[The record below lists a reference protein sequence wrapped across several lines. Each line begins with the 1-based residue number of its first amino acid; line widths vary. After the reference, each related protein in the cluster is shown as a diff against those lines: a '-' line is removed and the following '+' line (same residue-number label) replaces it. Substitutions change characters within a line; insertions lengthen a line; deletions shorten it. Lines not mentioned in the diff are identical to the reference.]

1 MRPATAGTCEASP
14 AAGSR
19 PSKVGCSSVSG
30 SSTPPCS
37 TRDDVSSSE
46 ILCVTSIPGVHT
58 QRFPDHDIA
67 GSKTVAYEVGD
78 KGEKNRLS
86 CPTLSDVLAQSRLI
100 LAVRKRSNPVAPPN
114 PMGSPLVVIEKL
126 IEEHQLLNRI
136 LRQRKVEVD
145 TQTWNRRYREYTEK
159 IKTGSPLE
167 IAKVLRDLLVLK
179 SDKEL
184 SFGERKMLDTARSL
198 LVKELSIA
206 KAHPEEKIMEELKMI
221 FAN

>member
-1 MRPATAGTCEASP
+1 VEQ
-14 AAGSR
+14 
-19 PSKVGCSSVSG
+19 VGLRRVIG
-30 SSTPPCS
+30 K
-37 TRDDVSSSE
+37 DMV
-46 ILCVTSIPGVHT
+46 
-58 QRFPDHDIA
+58 
-67 GSKTVAYEVGD
+67 D
-78 KGEKNRLS
+78 K
-86 CPTLSDVLAQSRLI
+86 I
-100 LAVRKRSNPVAPPN
+100 Y
-114 PMGSPLVVIEKL
+114 
-126 IEEHQLLNRI
+126 RI

-179 SDKEL
+179 GDKEL

-206 KAHPEEKIMEELKMI
+206 KSHPEEKIMEELKTI